1 MAGRAAFIYDDLLSR
16 HTLREDHPM
25 VPSRLRLAYEL
36 LESYGAFDKPSSML
50 VSPRQATQK
59 EVMAFHEEGYVKAVE
74 SLSRG

>member
-1 MAGRAAFIYDDLLSR
+1 
-16 HTLREDHPM
+16 M